1 MLDSPLNSPP
11 QDEACDPDIRQV
23 LVVRRDLNMR
33 RGKLAAQAAHAAM
46 GAFTRGPGARFED
59 GSDGCRLVLE
69 LDAEAEAWLKGRF
82 KKICLCVDNE
92 AQLLELHAK
101 AQAAGLRASLIL
113 DAGLTEFKEP
123 THTVLSIGPHAKAKL
138 DPLTGG
144 LVLY

>member
-1 MLDSPLNSPP
+1 MLDSLDTPP
-11 QDEACDPDIRQV
+11 QPLIVPDPDIRQV

-59 GSDGCRLVLE
+59 GPDGCRLVLE
-69 LDAEAEAWLKGRF
+69 LDTEAEAWLKGRF
-82 KKICLCVDNE
+82 KKICLCVDSE
-92 AQLLELHAK
+92 AQLLELYAQ

-138 DPLTGG
+138 DPVTGG
-144 LVLY
+144 LALY